1 MDLARLDELVPL
13 TDPAELPRV
22 LSRDHATRIGISPHV
37 IQRRLSAGRW
47 KRVLPRTY
55 LTVETLTWAD
65 RLAAASA
72 FAGARAVLSGA
83 AVLHDGGLR
92 SVRRPGRVLVLVP
105 PERRLRS
112 TVWVQIRPTCRLPDA
127 ALGPGSPRVPVARA
141 VADHAL
147 TLRRIDDVRAVVAE
161 AVRRQLSSVDEI
173 AAELDAGPRNGS
185 VLLRQAVDEVGAGAW
200 SAPEAR
206 AARLLRRA
214 AVPPFE
220 QNARIDLPDGG
231 YYVADFL
238 WRELRA
244 ILEIDSVEH
253 HFDLADWEATMDR
266 HLVLETLGFSVT
278 HRPPTAIRD
287 RPPPLRPRHLRL
299 ANHPSRPMP
308 LIRPAHVA
316 EQPHVVRSPHV
327 RAPDRTGTTPHRPA
341 AHRPATRAAA
351 GSRAMAR
358 TARPP
363 TSTPTTVH
371 ATRVATARRAGG
383 RRRPASYRLQGSRA
397 PPRPERRAGPAAD
410 ARRTFHRA
418 PRCRARPRG
427 KRRPRR
433 SHSGRR

>member
-22 LSRDHATRIGISPHV
+22 LSRDHATHIGISPHV
-37 IQRRLSAGRW
+37 IQRLLSAGRW

-112 TVWVQIRPTCRLPDA
+112 TAWVQIRPTSRLPDA
-127 ALGPGSPRVPVARA
+127 SLGPGPPRAPVARA

-147 TLRRIDDVRAVVAE
+147 TLPRIDDVRAVVAE
-161 AVRRQLSSVDEI
+161 AVRRRLSTVDEI

-185 VLLRQAVDEVGAGAW
+185 ALLARRSTR
-200 SAPEAR
+200 SALAPGRRPKLR

-253 HFDLADWEATMDR
+253 HVDLADWEATMNR

-287 RPPPLRPRHLRL
+287 RPAASSATSPP
-299 ANHPSRPMP
+299 
-308 LIRPAHVA
+308 
-316 EQPHVVRSPHV
+316 
-327 RAPDRTGTTPHRPA
+327 G
-341 AHRPATRAAA
+341 
-351 GSRAMAR
+351 
-358 TARPP
+358 
-363 TSTPTTVH
+363 
-371 ATRVATARRAGG
+371 
-383 RRRPASYRLQGSRA
+383 
-397 PPRPERRAGPAAD
+397 
-410 ARRTFHRA
+410 
-418 PRCRARPRG
+418 
-427 KRRPRR
+427 
-433 SHSGRR
+433 